1 VHAPEPTVIVTRPV
15 EREEQAGTLH
25 WG

>member
-15 EREEQAGTLH
+15 KREQAGTLH